1 MQISIAPPL
10 TLALP
15 HTHTPHSSSKVM
27 EIAMA
32 RMTTRL
38 GEFETMATRLGDV
51 EAELSAVRQQVLK
64 AEEERTSR
72 HQRLLEPMREGLSTA
87 VKTSTYLQIA
97 LITITM
103 AALEVQDR

>member
-32 RMTTRL
+32 RMT
-38 GEFETMATRLGDV
+38 TRLGDV